1 MISTGRLDQL
11 KSGRTSAPRLPQAPQ
26 MKRGSRSDSRMLC
39 GKNISVSG
47 YLVRR
52 LWKSRLFRV
61 TGNSV
66 LTCFRGGR
74 LLFISFWFFE
84 MNFQVTILR
93 VLASYPNGIVT
104 FDSLKRDLEFLASS
118 GRDWS
123 DRTRRLAAHLP
134 GLSIFSMGL
143 VERHPHGWQLTNK
156 GQSVLQFM
164 EEWDASPQRER
175 SPRLRAAG
183 TRGLPLLAPS
193 QQSRRGDMSE
203 VL

>member
-1 MISTGRLDQL
+1 MTR
-11 KSGRTSAPRLPQAPQ
+11 
-26 MKRGSRSDSRMLC
+26 
-39 GKNISVSG
+39 
-47 YLVRR
+47 
-52 LWKSRLFRV
+52 
-61 TGNSV
+61 NSI

-84 MNFQVTILR
+84 MNLQVTILK
-93 VLASYPNGIVT
+93 VLASYPNGIAT
-104 FDSLKRDLEFLASS
+104 FDALKRDLEYLASR

-123 DRTRRLAAHLP
+123 DRTPRMAAHLP

-164 EEWDASPQRER
+164 EEWDARPQRER
-175 SPRLRAAG
+175 SRRLRTTG

-193 QQSRRGDMSE
+193 RQLARRSDMSE